1 MSVYHNVLKAC
12 EINVITRESAT
23 GALQNITAGE
33 SRVSSTRLPLPL
45 IKANEPRFVFE
56 LRLCAAQRAALLANW
71 ALEYEHIQPTLIE
84 LMRTERD
91 MELRSLT
98 GLLRNLSRHS
108 ENKDA
113 IGQFSFL
120 CILIIF
126 IYKAKNLEFINILQV
141 FFFFFNENTRVRC
154 LSRGF

>member
-1 MSVYHNVLKAC
+1 MSVYHNLLKAC
-12 EINVITRESAT
+12 EINVLTRESAT

-33 SRVSSTRLPLPL
+33 SRVSMTPTSSDKTQQSS
-45 IKANEPRFVFE
+45 VYVMFE
-56 LRLCAAQRAALLANW
+56 LCLCDAQRAALLANW

-113 IGQFSFL
+113 IGQFLF
-120 CILIIF
+120 LIIY
-126 IYKAKNLEFINILQV
+126 I
-141 FFFFFNENTRVRC
+141 
-154 LSRGF
+154 

>member
-1 MSVYHNVLKAC
+1 M
-12 EINVITRESAT
+12 
-23 GALQNITAGE
+23 
-33 SRVSSTRLPLPL
+33 
-45 IKANEPRFVFE
+45 FE
-56 LRLCAAQRAALLANW
+56 LCLCGVQRAALLANW

-113 IGQFSFL
+113 IGQF
-120 CILIIF
+120 
-126 IYKAKNLEFINILQV
+126 V
-141 FFFFFNENTRVRC
+141 FFIIYI
-154 LSRGF
+154 